1 MLWPLTLMVAGELAM
16 SFAVVFLSL
25 NRKVWVVI
33 LRQFLIIKI
42 ISEFNANFFREEP
55 LVAAANPDL
64 EDCSD

>member
-1 MLWPLTLMVAGELAM
+1 MVAGELAM

-42 ISEFNANFFREEP
+42 ISEFNANF
-55 LVAAANPDL
+55 LQL
-64 EDCSD
+64 K